1 MRRESASI
9 FRNRVRLTPSGS
21 GIRLAES
28 VLPSREERRVVIKAE
43 IRQQRT
49 LSGADRICDE

>member
-9 FRNRVRLTPSGS
+9 FRNHVRLTHSGS

-28 VLPSREERRVVIKAE
+28 VLPSRGERRVVIKAE

-49 LSGADRICDE
+49 PSGAVRICDE